1 MNPKPPPFVS
11 GAKPGIGHA
20 LEFQQDMNGLIAR
33 GFAEHGSVFAFKLA
47 SQNVVVVVGPEYQMT
62 FFMETD
68 KKLSIQEPYH
78 FLKAMFGEI
87 LFLAPH
93 EEYLRQRP
101 FLMELFR
108 RDKMLH
114 YVDVMQEVVQE
125 WLDDLGNEGEMEL
138 TGEIV
143 HLVQQVA
150 GNCFLGR
157 EANQQIGQDFW
168 EQYANLAE
176 GLDFVLPPNLPL
188 PKFIRRDRAK
198 AKMSEI
204 LQPIIAERRANPG
217 QYDDFLQD
225 LVMKEDQDG
234 QPMSE
239 EIVRNMLV
247 GFMFAGHETT
257 AGQATWTIISL
268 LQHRDY
274 RQLVEEE
281 IERVAPA
288 GTHIDPQRM
297 LQLDHVNWAVRE
309 VERLR
314 PSAELLM
321 RVVKEDIQFGDYTVP
336 AGWLVQVSQ
345 YLGHKL
351 PALFDE
357 PEKFD
362 PLRFAP
368 DRAEDKQHR
377 FALFGFGGGTHKC
390 TGMNFANNEMTI
402 ITALLFREFDLELL
416 TPDPQVVRGTGANHP
431 AKTLV
436 RYRRKKPLAATA
448 TPALP
453 ESLPIE
459 EPIEEVTA

>member
-1 MNPKPPPFVS
+1 MNGKTPPFVS

-33 GFAEHGSVFAFKLA
+33 GFAEHGSVFGFKLA
-47 SQNVVVVVGPEYQMT
+47 SQNVAIVIGPEHQKT
-62 FFMETD
+62 FFTETD
-68 KKLSIQEPYH
+68 KNLSIQEPYH

-108 RDKMLH
+108 REKMLH

-125 WLDDLGNEGEMEL
+125 WLGGLGDAGEMEL
-138 TGEIV
+138 TSQIV

-157 EANQQIGQDFW
+157 KANQQIGQDFW

-204 LQPIIAERRANPG
+204 LQPIIAERRANPE

-225 LVMKEDQDG
+225 LVMKEDKEG

-257 AGQATWTIISL
+257 AGQAAWTIISL
-268 LQHRDY
+268 LQHPDY
-274 RQLVEEE
+274 LRLVQEE

-297 LQLDHVNWAVRE
+297 MQLDHISWAVRE

-321 RVVKEDIQFGDYTVP
+321 RLAKEDTQFGDYTVP

-351 PALFDE
+351 PALFEE

-377 FALFGFGGGTHKC
+377 FALFGFGGGAHKC

-402 ITALLFREFDLELL
+402 ITALLFREFDLELM
-416 TPDPQVVRGTGANHP
+416 TPHPQVVRGAGANHP
-431 AKTLV
+431 AKTII
-436 RYRRKKPLAATA
+436 RYRRKRQGETV
-448 TPALP
+448 PAPGLQ
-453 ESLPIE
+453 ESAPAH
-459 EPIEEVTA
+459 EVES